1 MEPGQYYYPGDSQL
15 PQSAPFP
22 VLQSSPFPVWQSSF
36 EPMQPAMA
44 PAVYDAGM
52 MSNVDASG
60 MPFPQVDQQQQYQP
74 APSSTAQAEPTPPTP
89 MAPPMQSSPATTEMV
104 VSAPPPAIQPIF
116 EPSPMQ
122 IYAPAAPLPSMQPEP
137 TTQALVGGSPLE
149 MQQAPGPIS
158 EPTPVQQ
165 THASGLMLMDQSI
178 PEPVLAQQPSASGIV
193 FAEQSIPEA
202 SPIQQTLAS
211 GLVPIEPSIP
221 EPAPAQPEFSS
232 GPMLMQQSIPEP
244 VAAMQEPAS
253 VLPPETP
260 PTPKMAPVTQPIPES
275 PSDSVA
281 EDAREPSTP
290 TTRDSMVTVRLS
302 EPASVQDDG
311 TGAFDGRPQLTPV
324 RRSLFTNEHTYTP
337 ANAMAEVLTEE
348 VIVDG
353 RASPVVGLDAAA
365 AATAATAGNGLRSS
379 QEELENGGGP
389 GADSQRVVLEAG
401 EGSANKRPGSTSSL
415 LQQQAPLDIAA
426 ALKAAP
432 LVSADDPAAAVPA
445 VAATMDNGDHSPTS
459 ETEEDV
465 DWDGLKKRED
475 EQLREQEA
483 DNTALLLARLEQEN
497 AKLAT
502 NPKTVKVK
510 PAESL
515 KSPTKKPRPP
525 SMAMLRDMVN
535 GPTPP
540 ALRYSMLPPP
550 PMTDLEFYAALV
562 KDYEQTAARLPTLL
576 SHKIRKGIPPPLRGV
591 VWQSISGAR
600 DVALEEE
607 FERLSGETSPF
618 EGIIGK
624 DLGRSFPGVEM
635 FRDADGE
642 GQRMLGRV
650 LRCYSVYDPEIGYCQ
665 GLAFLVGPLLMH
677 MPDKQAFCV
686 LVRLMENYDLRS
698 CFLPDLAGLHV
709 RIYQF
714 SQLLRANMP
723 AISAHLDDLQVDP
736 VYVSQWWLSCFAVTA
751 PLPMLFRMYDV
762 LFAEGVSETLM
773 RVALSLMRKNETR
786 LLACSELEDAMQL
799 LLSRAFWD
807 CYGYNADEFV
817 NDFAGLSDVVDREKL
832 ALLEQ
837 AYHRDAQ
844 LAAPADANP
853 SAARQTSDVTTAAS
867 RFLGRLATS
876 ISSGSTF
883 SSRTITASAT
893 VNSTP
898 TTLQPAPSSKMST
911 ATASNNTTTTT
922 ATDPTAAAA
931 NNNNNSDSGD
941 NNTSSAAAATTAA
954 ANLSPGLVAAPRP
967 MSMLR
972 RSASKHS
979 IASTLGS
986 MEAHSTSTSSAAS
999 VLSSASTDATSIS
1012 RDSAASDAPAIR
1024 RSATHPASF
1033 GSSSSRQGPAKTGSS
1048 DERYLNSQIE
1058 DLLTALSDL
1067 QRQQAQL
1074 ADQLQREREERE
1086 EDRQAVRSLLTGLK
1100 QADIP
1105 ASIPPP
1111 PTPAD
1116 VPEDGAQAAIPLS
1129 GLFVIVEER
1138 FGGGNSQDE
1147 AAKSLPTSETKTQL
1161 QEQLA
1166 RAKEQL
1172 AHEIA
1177 KGQEKN
1183 RQQADLEQ
1191 EISTLKDQLQ
1201 DSRSH
1206 VRNMH
1211 QDKQRLEKQIHNMRA
1226 RASAAETAAAA
1237 TASPIADGS
1246 NTAADWLSRA
1256 TGVGASPPA
1265 AAAAAK
1271 GGLRELK
1278 LGRSRSTPSQ
1288 VPTGPTGLS
1297 KRASTMTTHSLLPPA
1312 AAEPTSE
1319 HEALLLEL
1327 VQAKTAEAM
1336 ARQEADEAKQKLE
1349 RLRKTIGVTTEA
1361 TSTGSPAANAAST
1374 AASAAMGMFGRFTS
1388 AVSETTANKTAS
1400 APPAVSATPPAA
1412 AAPSPVPASAPATSV
1427 GGFFGWR
1434 RG

>member
-1 MEPGQYYYPGDSQL
+1 MEPGQYYYPGDSQI

-22 VLQSSPFPVWQSSF
+22 VLQSSPFPTWQSSF

-44 PAVYDAGM
+44 PPLDDTGM
-52 MSNVDASG
+52 MSTVYASG
-60 MPFPQVDQQQQYQP
+60 MPVPPVEQQQQQP
-74 APSSTAQAEPTPPTP
+74 QQQVAPSAIHAEPTQSTP
-89 MAPPMQSSPATTEMV
+89 KLMAPPEESLPVTEML
-104 VSAPPPAIQPIF
+104 VSAPPPAIQPVL
-116 EPSPMQ
+116 EPSLMQ
-122 IYAPAAPLPSMQPEP
+122 QFAPAPLPTTQSILQPEP
-137 TTQALVGGSPLE
+137 TAQTLVGDSPLE
-149 MQQAPGPIS
+149 MQYALEPVPEPI
-158 EPTPVQQ
+158 PVQQ
-165 THASGLMLMDQSI
+165 PYASGLMLADQSY
-178 PEPVLAQQPSASGIV
+178 PAEPTVA
-193 FAEQSIPEA
+193 
-202 SPIQQTLAS
+202 QQTLAS
-211 GLVPIEPSIP
+211 GLAPTGPSMP
-221 EPAPAQPEFSS
+221 EPAPAQEAISS
-232 GPMLMQQSIPEP
+232 GSVLPQQSVPELEII
-244 VAAMQEPAS
+244 MQTPAS
-253 VLPPETP
+253 VLPLETPTTPET
-260 PTPKMAPVTQPIPES
+260 TPVAQPAPES
-275 PSDSVA
+275 PTNSVT
-281 EDAREPSTP
+281 EDTREPSTP

-302 EPASVQDDG
+302 EPASVQGGD
-311 TGAFDGRPQLTPV
+311 TTTFDNRPQLAPV
-324 RRSLFTNEHTYTP
+324 RRSLFTNEYTYTP
-337 ANAMAEVLTEE
+337 TNAMAEVLTEE

-353 RASPVVGLDAAA
+353 RASAVVGVDAGAGVED
-365 AATAATAGNGLRSS
+365 GNGLRSL
-379 QEELENGGGP
+379 QEELGDGGG
-389 GADSQRVVLEAG
+389 ADADRKSQFPEAG
-401 EGSANKRPGSTSSL
+401 KASADRRPGSTSSL

-426 ALKAAP
+426 ALGAAP
-432 LVSADDPAAAVPA
+432 LAPASDSITVGPADGAAVGA
-445 VAATMDNGDHSPTS
+445 GDSSPTS
-459 ETEEDV
+459 ETDEPV
-465 DWDGLKKRED
+465 DWDGLKKED

-510 PAESL
+510 PTEALRSPKK
-515 KSPTKKPRPP
+515 KSRPP

-576 SHKIRKGIPPPLRGV
+576 SNKIRGGIPPPLRGV

-600 DVALEEE
+600 DAALEEE
-607 FERLSGETSPF
+607 FEQLSGQSSPF
-618 EGIIGK
+618 AGIIGK
-624 DLGRSFPGVEM
+624 DLGRSFPGVDM

-650 LRCYSVYDPEIGYCQ
+650 LRCFSVYDPEIGYCQ

-714 SQLLRANMP
+714 SQLLRANQP
-723 AISAHLDDLQVDP
+723 TLSAHLDDLQVDP

-773 RVALSLMRKNETR
+773 RVALSLMRKNQTR
-786 LLACSELEDAMQL
+786 LLACSELEDVMQL

-817 NDFAGLSDVVDREKL
+817 SDFVGLSDVVDREKL

-837 AYHRDAQ
+837 AFHREAQ
-844 LAAPADANP
+844 LAATADANP

-876 ISSGSTF
+876 ISSSSTF
-883 SSRTITASAT
+883 SSRTVTASGTA
-893 VNSTP
+893 NSTP
-898 TTLQPAPSSKMST
+898 TTLQPAPSSKPST
-911 ATASNNTTTTT
+911 TTAQTTTT
-922 ATDPTAAAA
+922 AAPDPAVAT
-931 NNNNNSDSGD
+931 NNGD
-941 NNTSSAAAATTAA
+941 TNTPSAASATAAA
-954 ANLSPGLVAAPRP
+954 ANLSPGLVASPRST
-967 MSMLR
+967 SMLR
-972 RSASKHS
+972 RSASKQS
-979 IASTLGS
+979 IASTLNS
-986 MEAHSTSTSSAAS
+986 MEANSTSTSSAAS
-999 VLSSASTDATSIS
+999 VLSSASTDATSVS
-1012 RDSAASDAPAIR
+1012 RDSSASDAPVVR

-1033 GSSSSRQGPAKTGSS
+1033 GSSSSQLQGPAKTGGS

-1105 ASIPPP
+1105 ASTPP
-1111 PTPAD
+1111 PAD
-1116 VPEDGAQAAIPLS
+1116 VPEDGAPAATPLA

-1138 FGGGNSQDE
+1138 FGVSNSQDE
-1147 AAKSLPTSETKTQL
+1147 KTKRLSVSETKAQL
-1161 QEQLA
+1161 REQLA

-1177 KGQEKN
+1177 KGQDKS

-1226 RASAAETAAAA
+1226 RASAAETAAAT
-1237 TASPIADGS
+1237 TANPIPEGG
-1246 NTAADWLSRA
+1246 NTAADWISRA
-1256 TGVGASPPA
+1256 TGVGGASPP
-1265 AAAAAK
+1265 AAK

-1288 VPTGPTGLS
+1288 VSTGSTSMS

-1312 AAEPTSE
+1312 TAEPTSE

-1327 VQAKTAEAM
+1327 VHAKTAEAM
-1336 ARQEADEAKQKLE
+1336 ARQEADEATQKLE
-1349 RLRKTIGVTTEA
+1349 RLRKTIGMTPEA
-1361 TSTGSPAANAAST
+1361 ASTGSPAAN
-1374 AASAAMGMFGRFTS
+1374 AASAAMGMFGRFTT
-1388 AVSETTANKTAS
+1388 AVSETAANKTAS
-1400 APPAVSATPPAA
+1400 VPPAA
-1412 AAPSPVPASAPATSV
+1412 NPAPQAAIAPPPGPASAPATSV

>member
-1 MEPGQYYYPGDSQL
+1 MEPGQYYYPGDSRI

-22 VLQSSPFPVWQSSF
+22 ILQSSPFPTWQSSF
-36 EPMQPAMA
+36 ELMQPAMA
-44 PAVYDAGM
+44 PPLDDAGM
-52 MSNVDASG
+52 MSNAYASG
-60 MPFPQVDQQQQYQP
+60 MSVPPVEQQQQLPQQQL
-74 APSSTAQAEPTPPTP
+74 ASSTVHPEPMPSTLQLMVPPGEALLP
-89 MAPPMQSSPATTEMV
+89 TETLD
-104 VSAPPPAIQPIF
+104 SAPPPAMQSVL

-122 IYAPAAPLPSMQPEP
+122 TFAPAPLPTTQSILEAEPTAQTLVGNSPLQMQYALEPVPEP
-137 TTQALVGGSPLE
+137 RP
-149 MQQAPGPIS
+149 
-158 EPTPVQQ
+158 
-165 THASGLMLMDQSI
+165 
-178 PEPVLAQQPSASGIV
+178 AQQPYASELML
-193 FAEQSIPEA
+193 ADQSFPDEPA
-202 SPIQQTLAS
+202 VAQQPLAS
-211 GLVPIEPSIP
+211 GSPPTGPTIP
-221 EPAPAQPEFSS
+221 EPAPAQEAISS
-232 GPMLMQQSIPEP
+232 GLVLPQHSLSELETIVQTPT
-244 VAAMQEPAS
+244 S

-260 PTPKMAPVTQPIPES
+260 ATPETTHVAQPTSES
-275 PSDSVA
+275 PTNSVT
-281 EDAREPSTP
+281 DDTREPSTP

-302 EPASVQDDG
+302 EPASVQGGD
-311 TGAFDGRPQLTPV
+311 TSTFDGRPQLAPV
-324 RRSLFTNEHTYTP
+324 RRSLFTNEYTYTP
-337 ANAMAEVLTEE
+337 TKAMAEVLTEE

-353 RASPVVGLDAAA
+353 RASAVVGVDAGAGVGD
-365 AATAATAGNGLRSS
+365 GNGLRSL
-379 QEELENGGGP
+379 QEELEDGGG
-389 GADSQRVVLEAG
+389 ADTDSKIQVPEAG
-401 EGSANKRPGSTSSL
+401 KAGAGKRPGSTSSL
-415 LQQQAPLDIAA
+415 LQQQAPLGTAA
-426 ALKAAP
+426 TLGAAP
-432 LVSADDPAAAVPA
+432 LASADDPTTVGPADGAAVGA
-445 VAATMDNGDHSPTS
+445 GDSSPTS
-459 ETEEDV
+459 EIDEPV
-465 DWDGLKKRED
+465 DWDGLKKED

-502 NPKTVKVK
+502 NPKTVKVQ
-510 PAESL
+510 PAEAQRSPRK
-515 KSPTKKPRPP
+515 KSRPP

-562 KDYEQTAARLPTLL
+562 QDYEQTAARLPTLL
-576 SHKIRKGIPPPLRGV
+576 SNKIRKGIPPPLRGV
-591 VWQSISGAR
+591 VWQSMSGAR
-600 DVALEEE
+600 DAALEEE
-607 FERLSGETSPF
+607 FERLSGQSTPF
-618 EGIIGK
+618 AGIIRK

-635 FRDADGE
+635 FRDAEGE

-650 LRCYSVYDPEIGYCQ
+650 LRCFSVYDPEIGYCQ

-714 SQLLRANMP
+714 SQLLRASLP
-723 AISAHLDDLQVDP
+723 ALSAHLDGLQVDP

-773 RVALSLMRKNETR
+773 RVALSLMRKNQVR
-786 LLACSELEDAMQL
+786 LLACSELEDVMQL

-817 NDFAGLSDVVDREKL
+817 SDFVRLSDVVDREKL
-832 ALLEQ
+832 AQLEQ
-837 AYHRDAQ
+837 AFHREAQ
-844 LAAPADANP
+844 LAATAGANP
-853 SAARQTSDVTTAAS
+853 SGARQTSDVTTSAS

-876 ISSGSTF
+876 ISSSSTF
-883 SSRTITASAT
+883 SSRTVMASGTA
-893 VNSTP
+893 NSTP
-898 TTLQPAPSSKMST
+898 TTLQPAPSSKPST
-911 ATASNNTTTTT
+911 AIAQTTN
-922 ATDPTAAAA
+922 TAAPDPAA
-931 NNNNNSDSGD
+931 TNNPDA
-941 NNTSSAAAATTAA
+941 NTPSAAAATSAA
-954 ANLSPGLVAAPRP
+954 ANLSPGLVASPRST
-967 MSMLR
+967 SMLR
-972 RSASKHS
+972 RSASKQS
-979 IASTLGS
+979 IASTLNS
-986 MEAHSTSTSSAAS
+986 MEANSTSTSSAAS
-999 VLSSASTDATSIS
+999 VLSSASTDATSLS
-1012 RDSAASDAPAIR
+1012 RDSAASDAPVVR

-1033 GSSSSRQGPAKTGSS
+1033 GSSASQLQGPAKTGSS
-1048 DERYLNSQIE
+1048 DDERYLNSQIE

-1074 ADQLQREREERE
+1074 ADQLQREREGRE

-1100 QADIP
+1100 QVDIP
-1105 ASIPPP
+1105 PSTPP
-1111 PTPAD
+1111 PAD
-1116 VPEDGAQAAIPLS
+1116 VPEDGASAAAPLA

-1138 FGGGNSQDE
+1138 FGVSNSQDDNQDDE
-1147 AAKSLPTSETKTQL
+1147 KTKSLSASETKAQL
-1161 QEQLA
+1161 REQLA

-1172 AHEIA
+1172 AQEIA
-1177 KGQEKN
+1177 KGQDKT
-1183 RQQADLEQ
+1183 RQQVDLEQ
-1191 EISTLKDQLQ
+1191 EISSLKDQLQ

-1226 RASAAETAAAA
+1226 RASAAETAAAT
-1237 TASPIADGS
+1237 TANPTPEGG

-1256 TGVGASPPA
+1256 TGVGGASPP
-1265 AAAAAK
+1265 AAK

-1288 VPTGPTGLS
+1288 ISTGSTGMS

-1312 AAEPTSE
+1312 TAEPTNE

-1349 RLRKTIGVTTEA
+1349 RLRKTIGMTPESA
-1361 TSTGSPAANAAST
+1361 SNGPPTSNAASTAAST
-1374 AASAAMGMFGRFTS
+1374 AASAAMGMFGRFTT
-1388 AVSETTANKTAS
+1388 AVSETAANKTAS
-1400 APPAVSATPPAA
+1400 VPPAA
-1412 AAPSPVPASAPATSV
+1412 NAAPQTAVAPPPGPASAPATAV

>member
-1 MEPGQYYYPGDSQL
+1 
-15 PQSAPFP
+15 
-22 VLQSSPFPVWQSSF
+22 
-36 EPMQPAMA
+36 
-44 PAVYDAGM
+44 
-52 MSNVDASG
+52 
-60 MPFPQVDQQQQYQP
+60 
-74 APSSTAQAEPTPPTP
+74 
-89 MAPPMQSSPATTEMV
+89 
-104 VSAPPPAIQPIF
+104 
-116 EPSPMQ
+116 
-122 IYAPAAPLPSMQPEP
+122 
-137 TTQALVGGSPLE
+137 
-149 MQQAPGPIS
+149 
-158 EPTPVQQ
+158 
-165 THASGLMLMDQSI
+165 
-178 PEPVLAQQPSASGIV
+178 
-193 FAEQSIPEA
+193 
-202 SPIQQTLAS
+202 
-211 GLVPIEPSIP
+211 
-221 EPAPAQPEFSS
+221 
-232 GPMLMQQSIPEP
+232 
-244 VAAMQEPAS
+244 
-253 VLPPETP
+253 
-260 PTPKMAPVTQPIPES
+260 
-275 PSDSVA
+275 
-281 EDAREPSTP
+281 
-290 TTRDSMVTVRLS
+290 
-302 EPASVQDDG
+302 
-311 TGAFDGRPQLTPV
+311 
-324 RRSLFTNEHTYTP
+324 
-337 ANAMAEVLTEE
+337 
-348 VIVDG
+348 
-353 RASPVVGLDAAA
+353 
-365 AATAATAGNGLRSS
+365 
-379 QEELENGGGP
+379 
-389 GADSQRVVLEAG
+389 
-401 EGSANKRPGSTSSL
+401 
-415 LQQQAPLDIAA
+415 
-426 ALKAAP
+426 
-432 LVSADDPAAAVPA
+432 
-445 VAATMDNGDHSPTS
+445 
-459 ETEEDV
+459 
-465 DWDGLKKRED
+465 
-475 EQLREQEA
+475 
-483 DNTALLLARLEQEN
+483 
-497 AKLAT
+497 
-502 NPKTVKVK
+502 
-510 PAESL
+510 
-515 KSPTKKPRPP
+515 
-525 SMAMLRDMVN
+525 
-535 GPTPP
+535 
-540 ALRYSMLPPP
+540 
-550 PMTDLEFYAALV
+550 
-562 KDYEQTAARLPTLL
+562 
-576 SHKIRKGIPPPLRGV
+576 
-591 VWQSISGAR
+591 
-600 DVALEEE
+600 
-607 FERLSGETSPF
+607 
-618 EGIIGK
+618 
-624 DLGRSFPGVEM
+624 
-635 FRDADGE
+635 
-642 GQRMLGRV
+642 
-650 LRCYSVYDPEIGYCQ
+650 
-665 GLAFLVGPLLMH
+665 
-677 MPDKQAFCV
+677 
-686 LVRLMENYDLRS
+686 MENYDLRS

-714 SQLLRANMP
+714 SQLLRDNMP

-773 RVALSLMRKNETR
+773 RVALSLMRKNQTR

-883 SSRTITASAT
+883 SSRTVTASAT
-893 VNSTP
+893 LNSTP
-898 TTLQPAPSSKMST
+898 TTLQPAPSSKLST
-911 ATASNNTTTTT
+911 ATSPNNNTTTT

-931 NNNNNSDSGD
+931 AANNSNSNNDD
-941 NNTSSAAAATTAA
+941 NNTSSAVAATTAA

-967 MSMLR
+967 MSHLR
-972 RSASKHS
+972 RSASKQS

-1012 RDSAASDAPAIR
+1012 RDSAASDAPVVR

-1033 GSSSSRQGPAKTGSS
+1033 GSSSSQRGPAKTGSS

-1111 PTPAD
+1111 PPPPAD
-1116 VPEDGAQAAIPLS
+1116 VPEDGAQAAIPLT

-1226 RASAAETAAAA
+1226 RASAAETAAAT
-1237 TASPIADGS
+1237 TASPAAEGA

-1256 TGVGASPPA
+1256 TGVGASPP

-1288 VPTGPTGLS
+1288 VSTGPTGMS

-1361 TSTGSPAANAAST
+1361 TSTGGSPAVNAAST

-1388 AVSETTANKTAS
+1388 AVSETAANKTAS